1 MLKLFV
7 LQIITICLLL
17 TNVYSGVPIGT
28 GGPSLIY
35 ENKDAL
41 LTCVVSDNSG
51 NNTVIWKKGD
61 EILTAG
67 TVRVTKDHRVRVLHD
82 ENPKGRNLETGGEVW
97 VLLIK
102 TLKASDSGAYIC
114 ELNSDPV
121 LRSIHIL
128 TVKELPGAQSNN
140 TDAATSESSDVFLL
154 PPPLN
159 AQDNRSFWRPSQTP
173 PQLTHD
179 FTECCER
186 ANVSSQCMGF
196 CNVHNILDGT
206 TGIDPEACERDFPSI
221 VRCMADG
228 RNHVPCCVEKQIPD
242 LCQDMCRGEYT
253 PFTDKLKTRVSCV
266 QHTLSGLQCILKGV
280 QLIPSTPNIVMIDDV
295 RETSVRI
302 SWAPPVKLP
311 EEVLHYVVNLTVLH
325 SFDEDEVSGEVRH
338 LIPDASGK
346 QSNEKDE
353 QILLYNVPANKT
365 FLIVDNLI
373 PLNMYAVTITAV
385 NEYGSS
391 LPNER
396 LRFFTHTSASV
407 SESHEGSSDKQV
419 MPSLP
424 DIRSCCES
432 SGMTHRLCLDKM
444 CDPQKTDLA
453 TLPDLMVCAP
463 WSNITFTCLAN
474 NIDHT
479 PCCRARGIPSACFP
493 ICAGKLTSLD
503 FSLFKCLRF
512 MSEYSSCLF
521 QGYGV
526 LADPPSKLRTVAKT
540 DNFVILDWNNPKRLA
555 DTVTT
560 YHVKFRRLGVGDDYL
575 TVEKRQ
581 PPLILEGLEPDIYYE
596 FYVVS
601 INAYG
606 KSEPSPRLISRTLPI
621 EATTGTT
628 TKYNMTTC
636 CKASGLLPQCA
647 PLCTYNIRLSDIEHL
662 GPACRA
668 QMPILARCAAGGRDH
683 SPCCNRRSV
692 INACMPLCRGVMPL
706 TLTTKST
713 TAAAAAA
720 SSAAATISG
729 GMTSSSTLPTN
740 VPDCLSYAGNILQCF
755 EEGTINIPGP
765 PEDVH
770 ATSVT
775 GTSISVA
782 WTPPNGDNN
791 QASPSAIPTDM
802 TTGDELAAA
811 EGVVAGDVATVSESS
826 SSVPQLHS
834 TSVSDADKANDRIEF
849 VVQYGRVNNMTMY
862 ETVAKLEYELTT
874 NDTSIDLTNLEENA
888 LYRIMVVSRGKF
900 GTSLPASML
909 LLNTT
914 SAGEKAQYL
923 NSTWGAPSPPH
934 SLTVLTHSATWM
946 QVTWQPSEY
955 SHPHERITYR
965 VYHKTMNSD
974 GFTKIET
981 KLAWLR
987 MTNLKP
993 SSQHVLYVEAVGER
1007 ATSLPSET
1015 LVAWTD
1021 PALPAF
1027 VDPPTVH
1034 PADNIPEG
1042 GSMTILCL
1050 ALGNP
1055 APTISL
1061 YVGGHLVRQDTS
1073 RHMVTVIHNVSADM
1087 EHVSCYADNG
1097 YGVPMQATRRVNI
1110 CYPPKI
1116 QAAGITVASVGDEVE
1131 LKCMVDSKPPPKTI
1145 FWRDHDGRVP
1155 VPQGGN
1161 YYVSVTNVSTIYT
1174 MSLRIS
1180 KLQANDVGDYFC
1192 HAENPFG
1199 SSTTPVSVRIRN
1211 TPNLSRNVSQCC
1223 AEQNVSMTCR
1233 DACTYYVDFDAI
1245 DNRPECIVDFDKLM
1259 KCAADGSDHRSC
1271 CADEQVPR
1279 KCLNWCRGESVRSK
1293 EICSLQYA
1301 RTIIGCFEKNRDRLP
1316 GPPENIVVNVMSDSE
1331 VNIKWD
1337 APTKNPNAVDGYR
1350 IYYHEAA
1357 ILPPSS
1363 TAQPNESSMDPA
1375 MDTQATM
1382 NNATSMGNIHNSNNN
1397 NNIGALE
1404 IQRIDVKDTTISIN
1418 GLKKDVLYELVVK
1431 AGNTY
1436 GASVLTDPIRF
1447 TLGDQHVTS
1456 ATSSYSSA
1464 VGTISGIVAS
1474 ILAILLA
1481 AAAIVFYRRHRCQH
1495 GKALNGNVAFENP
1508 TYTRGLEQVQ
1518 LPTVTS
1524 AITTQNGNNHTLGSS
1539 SSTGSCV
1546 GAQNG
1551 SNSHNHNGIAA
1562 TMTTSTSTTA
1572 AATGPDTGTTV
1583 TVTGNGSRQQHQ
1595 HQHQHHRNGHR
1606 GPTDA
1611 SHHFHNPLSNTQCNE
1626 VNPSIYEELKLG
1638 QEGAGF
1644 KKLVP

>member
-17 TNVYSGVPIGT
+17 THVNSGVPIGT

-41 LTCVVSDNSG
+41 LTCVVSENAS

-67 TVRVTKDHRVRVLHD
+67 TVRVTKDHRIRVLHD
-82 ENPKGRNLETGGEVW
+82 ENPKGANMEMGGEVW
-97 VLLIK
+97 VLLIRS
-102 TLKASDSGAYIC
+102 LKASDSGAYIC
-114 ELNSDPV
+114 ELNSEPV

-128 TVKELPGAQSNN
+128 TVKELSRGSQMNS
-140 TDAATSESSDVFLL
+140 TDPVAAESSDVFLL

-159 AQDNRSFWRPSQTP
+159 AQDNRSFWSPSQSP

-206 TGIDPEACERDFPSI
+206 TGIDPEACEKDFPSI

-266 QHTLSGLQCILKGV
+266 QHTLTGLQCILKGI
-280 QLIPSTPNIVMIDDV
+280 QLIPSTPVLVSIEDV
-295 RETSVRI
+295 RETSVNI
-302 SWAPPVKLP
+302 SWAPPQKLADQ
-311 EEVLHYVVNLTVLH
+311 VAYYTVNLTILH
-325 SFDEDEVSGEVRH
+325 SFDEDELSGEVRH
-338 LIPDASGK
+338 QTQDAS
-346 QSNEKDE
+346 DRE
-353 QILLYNVPANKT
+353 QKPELVMLYNVTANET
-365 FLIVDNLI
+365 FLSLNTLI
-373 PLNMYAVTITAV
+373 PLTMYAVVLTAV
-385 NEYGSS
+385 NEFGSS
-391 LPNER
+391 LPSER

-407 SESHEGSSDKQV
+407 AESQAGSADKQV
-419 MPSLP
+419 MPTLP

-432 SGMTHRLCLDKM
+432 SGMTHRLCMDKM

-463 WSNITFTCLAN
+463 WSNITFSCLAN
-474 NIDHT
+474 NMDHT

-512 MSEYSSCLF
+512 MSEYSSCLY

-540 DNFVILDWNNPKRLA
+540 DNFVILDWNNPKRLGG
-555 DTVTT
+555 TVETF
-560 YHVKFRRLGVGDDYL
+560 HVKFRRLGVGDDYL

-606 KSEPSPRLISRTLPI
+606 KSEPSPRLITRTLPA
-621 EATTGTT
+621 ELVAMPAA
-628 TKYNMTTC
+628 KYNMTTC

-647 PLCTYNIRLSDIEHL
+647 PLCSYNIRLSDIENL

-683 SPCCNRRSV
+683 SPCCSRRSV

-706 TLTTKST
+706 ALTTRS
-713 TAAAAAA
+713 TAAGTGA
-720 SSAAATISG
+720 SG
-729 GMTSSSTLPTN
+729 GISTASTLASN
-740 VPDCLSYAGNILQCF
+740 MPDCLSYAGNILQCF
-755 EEGTINIPGP
+755 EEGTNNIPGP

-775 GTSISVA
+775 GNSISVA
-782 WTPPNGDNN
+782 WTPPNVD
-791 QASPSAIPTDM
+791 ATTATSATPADM

-811 EGVVAGDVATVSESS
+811 AGSVVAGDVATTADLS
-826 SSVPQLHS
+826 HS
-834 TSVSDADKANDRIEF
+834 AGTAADTANDANDHIEF

-862 ETVAKLEYELTT
+862 ETIAKLENELTT
-874 NDTSIDLTNLEENA
+874 NETSIDLTNLEENA
-888 LYRIMVVSRGKF
+888 LYRIMVVARGKF

-909 LLNTT
+909 LINTT
-914 SAGEKAQYL
+914 SAGEKAEYQ
-923 NSTWGAPSPPH
+923 NGTWGAPSPPH

-946 QVTWQPSEY
+946 QLTWQPSEY

-965 VYHKTMNSD
+965 VYHKAMNAAD
-974 GFTKIET
+974 FTKIET

-1034 PADNIPEG
+1034 PVDNIPEG

-1116 QAAGITVASVGDEVE
+1116 QAAGITVASIGDEVE
-1131 LKCMVDSKPPPKTI
+1131 LRCMVDSKPAPKTI

-1161 YYVSVTNVSTIYT
+1161 YYVSVTNVSTIYA

-1223 AEQNVSMTCR
+1223 AEQNVSLTCR

-1245 DNRPECIVDFDKLM
+1245 ANRPECIVDFDKLM

-1279 KCLNWCRGESVRSK
+1279 KCLNWCRGDSVRSK

-1316 GPPENIVVNVMSDSE
+1316 GPPENVVVSVLSDNE

-1357 ILPPSS
+1357 LLPPLSA
-1363 TAQPNESSMDPA
+1363 AQPNESSMEPGL
-1375 MDTQATM
+1375 DTLASM
-1382 NNATSMGNIHNSNNN
+1382 NNATSMGNNNN
-1397 NNIGALE
+1397 NNRIAGAVE
-1404 IQRIDVKDTTISIN
+1404 IQRIDVKDTIISIN

-1447 TLGDQHVTS
+1447 TLGEQQVTS

-1481 AAAIVFYRRHRCQH
+1481 AAAIVFYRRHRSHH
-1495 GKALNGNVAFENP
+1495 GKAGGNGNVAFENP

-1524 AITTQNGNNHTLGSS
+1524 AITTQNGNNHTHGSS
-1539 SSTGSCV
+1539 SSTGNSL

-1551 SNSHNHNGIAA
+1551 SNSHNHNGLAA
-1562 TMTTSTSTTA
+1562 TMTTSASTTTA
-1572 AATGPDTGTTV
+1572 AAPDTGTTAK
-1583 TVTGNGSRQQHQ
+1583 GGRQQ
-1595 HQHQHHRNGHR
+1595 RNGR
-1606 GPTDA
+1606 GLSDA
-1611 SHHFHNPLSNTQCNE
+1611 AHHFHNPLTNTQCNE

-1644 KKLVP
+1644 RKLVP